1 MPKPNAENEV
11 EVVEAEV
18 LDAQSATETADEQAT
33 APKQDFVADS
43 SVQSDEQDDSFDFIF
58 SKDKATEAVGISY
71 NEDELAPVIAAIGK
85 GERAQAIVDMAKE
98 LGIYIHRDPLLLNQL
113 KQLKE
118 GEQVPEELFT
128 IIATI
133 LSFSYILQG
142 KTPGIYK
149 RADGSKAVNLKA

>member
-1 MPKPNAENEV
+1 MPQDKP
-11 EVVEAEV
+11 
-18 LDAQSATETADEQAT
+18 
-33 APKQDFVADS
+33 
-43 SVQSDEQDDSFDFIF
+43 
-58 SKDKATEAVGISY
+58 TEAVGLSY
-71 NEDELAPVIAAIGK
+71 HESDLAPIVASVGK
-85 GERAQAIVDMAKE
+85 GERAEAIVEMARE
-98 LGIYIHRDPLLLNQL
+98 LGIYIHRDPMLLNQL

-142 KTPGIYK
+142 KTPGIYR